1 MYSDSAFLTIFVPE
15 NLPHVF
21 TLLAKEA
28 PGAAGAAG
36 SPPDGP
42 RAAPPGRRGRGR
54 DGAHTK
60 RQMGKQS
67 SVFNPGL
74 RKRRLLFVF
83 IYAFIIVIIIVIS
96 MWSPQ
101 HKRDLECVQRRAGK
115 MIQGME
121 CISMRTD

>member
-74 RKRRLLFVF
+74 RKTKLLFVF
-83 IYAFIIVIIIVIS
+83 IMHLLLLSSSLLVCGVLS
-96 MWSPQ
+96 TRETWNVS
-101 HKRDLECVQRRAGK
+101 REGLEK
-115 MIQGME
+115 
-121 CISMRTD
+121 